1 MSLGQNTYDTAPTVE
16 TMAPTRRDALR
27 TAALLCGLGSLAG
40 CVTQNF
46 TSSNGAS
53 QGDGRPTTG
62 TTSETGP
69 TTRTATETEPST
81 VEQTPTER
89 TATERPPTESTR
101 PEETTMP
108 EATVPEGST
117 ATTTGA
123 TPDHKTSPESIV
135 TPPSDERVR
144 SVGDVRVAVTNL
156 IARKVI
162 AYDSL
167 LGSGGVLARPDR
179 QFVVATV
186 RSASG
191 SEFDAAGPPE
201 YDAFSLVADSETFPA
216 VTVEERTAGGT
227 TASLAGRGD
236 RGYGTIDT
244 GGWPTGW
251 IAFEPPSP
259 LETGNAAIRCQHGN
273 ETATWSLPDS
283 VVETLA
289 RTGPSFELQSFS
301 AERNGPEV
309 ELSLVAT
316 NVADVDGEFL
326 AAVYWPTTAIADD
339 DESIIVRR
347 EVAAGDRV
355 EWSKT
360 VSTGATGGGEDGTV
374 TARVDG
380 VVTGEAAV
388 AVPRTTV

>member
-40 CVTQNF
+40 CVTQNS
-46 TSSNGAS
+46 TSSNGTS

-69 TTRTATETEPST
+69 TTRTATGAEPST
-81 VEQTPTER
+81 IERTPTER
-89 TATERPPTESTR
+89 ATTKRPPTESTR

-123 TPDHKTSPESIV
+123 TPDRKPSPESTV

-144 SVGDVRVAVTNL
+144 SVGGVRVAVSNP
-156 IARKVI
+156 IARKTV
-162 AYDSL
+162 AYDSIM
-167 LGSGGVLARPDR
+167 GSAGVLAKTDR
-179 QFVVATV
+179 QFVVAAV
-186 RSASG
+186 RSASNR
-191 SEFDAAGPPE
+191 EFDAAAPPA
-201 YDAFSLVADSETFPA
+201 YDAFSLVAGGETFPA
-216 VTVEERTAGGT
+216 VGIEERTTGAYT
-227 TASLAGRGD
+227 TSLAGRGEV
-236 RGYGTIDT
+236 GYAASNARSR
-244 GGWPTGW
+244 PVGW
-251 IAFEPPSP
+251 IVFEPPP
-259 LETGNAAIRCQHGN
+259 TLETGEATIRCRHDD
-273 ETATWSLPDS
+273 ETAAWSLPS
-283 VVETLA
+283 AAVETLA
-289 RTGPSFELQSFS
+289 RPAPSFELRSFGT
-301 AERNGPEV
+301 ERNGSV
-309 ELSLVAT
+309 ELSLVAA

-355 EWSKT
+355 EWSET
-360 VSTGATGGGEDGTV
+360 VSTSATGGGEDGTV

-380 VVTGEAAV
+380 VVTGEASV